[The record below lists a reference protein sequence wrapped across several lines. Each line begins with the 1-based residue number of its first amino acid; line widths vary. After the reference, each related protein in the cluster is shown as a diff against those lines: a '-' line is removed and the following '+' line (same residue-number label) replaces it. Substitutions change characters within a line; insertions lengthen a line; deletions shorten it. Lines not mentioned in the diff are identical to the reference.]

1 MNYSKLGLLIICRIN
16 SKRLNNKILKK
27 INGKTLLEI
36 LLIRILEKF
45 NSNQIVIC
53 SSVLSK
59 NSKFKTIAKKYGV
72 KLFYGEDKDIF
83 LRMISAAKKFNFSNI
98 VRITGDNP
106 LTDVDAI
113 IKMSNS
119 HIRKK
124 SDYSYTTNLMIGTRP
139 EIIKVSALKKC
150 RDLSNDRFSSE
161 YMTYF
166 FLRKKIF
173 KINRVK
179 FKEIFKNQ
187 SRFCVTVDYK
197 KDLLLI
203 KKIFRKNN
211 FFTKHNDLLE
221 SLIKKSL
228 IKKIGFKRFVPLRT
242 KNYDATLKS
251 DKNLYFIDLKKFGYN

>member
-59 NSKFKTIAKKYGV
+59 NSEFKAIAKKHRV

-119 HIRKK
+119 HIKKK

-139 EIIKVSALKKC
+139 EIIKVSAIKKC
-150 RDLSNDRFSSE
+150 RNLSNDRFSSE

-173 KINRVK
+173 KINQVK
-179 FKEIFKNQ
+179 FKEIIKNQ
-187 SRFCVTVDYK
+187 SRFCLTVDYK
-197 KDLLLI
+197 KDFLLI
-203 KKIFRKNN
+203 KKIFRKKNLFVKHDELLN
-211 FFTKHNDLLE
+211 F
-221 SLIKKSL
+221 LIKKKL
-228 IKKIGFKRFVPLRT
+228 IKKKGFKRFIPLIT
-242 KNYDATLKS
+242 KNYDASLKS
-251 DKNLYFIDLKKFGYN
+251 DKRLYFIDLKKFGYN

>member
-45 NSNQIVIC
+45 KSKQIVIC

-59 NSKFKTIAKKYGV
+59 NSEFKAIAKKHRV

-119 HIRKK
+119 HIKK
-124 SDYSYTTNLMIGTRP
+124 
-139 EIIKVSALKKC
+139 
-150 RDLSNDRFSSE
+150 
-161 YMTYF
+161 
-166 FLRKKIF
+166 
-173 KINRVK
+173 
-179 FKEIFKNQ
+179 
-187 SRFCVTVDYK
+187 
-197 KDLLLI
+197 
-203 KKIFRKNN
+203 
-211 FFTKHNDLLE
+211 
-221 SLIKKSL
+221 
-228 IKKIGFKRFVPLRT
+228 
-242 KNYDATLKS
+242 
-251 DKNLYFIDLKKFGYN
+251 KNLIIHIPQT